1 MEFPPPDRHDRISR
15 TCSLFA
21 RCLFQS
27 LRRPAALLPAAELQT
42 HLAEESLRTK
52 YIPRQPRDHIKKA
65 PSRVPFCL
73 GKMVRTDRLECGR
86 KSGVKE
92 TAWSTTQL
100 QPSAWWEGRSVWIGK
115 GVPDNPQKAGSA
127 AEALRG
133 RLQPGSRSKRDFL
146 RKRRNGAQSI
156 PMWDRRSV

>member
-15 TCSLFA
+15 TCSL
-21 RCLFQS
+21 
-27 LRRPAALLPAAELQT
+27 LPAARSNRCTGLLPSCPQQSFRPT
-42 HLAEESLRTK
+42 QHKSLPAQK

-65 PSRVPFCL
+65 SSQVPFCL
-73 GKMVRTDRLECGR
+73 GKMVRSDRLECGR
-86 KSGVKE
+86 KSEVKE
-92 TAWSTTQL
+92 T
-100 QPSAWWEGRSVWIGK
+100 AWWEGRSVWIGK
-115 GVPDNPQKAGSA
+115 GVPDYPQKAGSA

>member
-15 TCSLFA
+15 TCSFFA
-21 RCLFQS
+21 RCPFQS
-27 LRRPAALLPAAELQT
+27 LYRPAALLPAAELQT

-73 GKMVRTDRLECGR
+73 GKMVRSDRLECGR

-92 TAWSTTQL
+92 TAW
-100 QPSAWWEGRSVWIGK
+100 WEERSVQIGK
-115 GVPDNPQKAGSA
+115 GVPDYPQKAGSTVRALA
-127 AEALRG
+127 AG
-133 RLQPGSRSKRDFL
+133 QPKQAGLFAEKEEWSAVHSDV
-146 RKRRNGAQSI
+146 G
-156 PMWDRRSV
+156 

>member
-15 TCSLFA
+15 TCGFFA
-21 RCLFQS
+21 RSRCPDLLPSCPQQS
-27 LRRPAALLPAAELQT
+27 FRPAPHKNLPAK
-42 HLAEESLRTK
+42 K

-73 GKMVRTDRLECGR
+73 GKMVRSDRLECGR

-92 TAWSTTQL
+92 TAW
-100 QPSAWWEGRSVWIGK
+100 WEERSVQIGK

-127 AEALRG
+127 AEALRE
-133 RLQPGSRSKRDFL
+133 RLQPSIRA
-146 RKRRNGAQSI
+146 NGTFCEKGGRPERYEKSPVQGRAF
-156 PMWDRRSV
+156 